1 MTTHKLNAL
10 NDHLKT
16 IGMSLISPHQP
27 QGVAWLLD
35 KELAKTGGL
44 LCDDMGLGKTLQM
57 ITLFITNPLKRTLIV
72 LPPAL
77 IPQWMTS
84 LKKLLT
90 SFSTNYYIKQFTSK
104 TSAEIKSKL
113 LLDDEPDTH
122 YIIVSS
128 YHMIINRNKY
138 LSRDSCYPRLNF
150 IWDRLILDEIHTIRN
165 HKSKIYATIENTKA
179 TIRWGMSGTPIN
191 NKLTD
196 LKNILH
202 YVLNYKDDIRPLK
215 ELIDTFI
222 LRRIKHK
229 VLTKPLPPCHIL
241 DISIPFQSQK
251 EKDIYNIVSD
261 NVLNSIGLNNV
272 NDLQH
277 ISLELFERLVRLRQ
291 ISTCPSIAIEA
302 LNRKW
307 FKKKPITNWNILD
320 TPRFKEYID
329 KGIGQDIGNMSKV
342 NYLVNDILKDTFNR
356 NKYIIFCHFKSE
368 ILFYKNILTQN
379 GRSCCVIDGS
389 VTKND
394 RIDILNGFMCSKM
407 DIRNIVSWKCGFSP
421 HTGENDIISETI
433 HNYLSY
439 DIAIIQIDC
448 GGTGLN
454 LQGANRIYIT
464 SPHYN
469 PAIEMQAI
477 ARAHRIGQKQ
487 PVLVK
492 RLVLGSHD
500 NENEDYTIDSHIHSI
515 QSKKIEI
522 MVKNMKDRSYLMNS
536 RQIVSQ

>member
-1 MTTHKLNAL
+1 MTTHKLIAL

-27 QGVAWLLD
+27 QGVAWLLE
-35 KELAKTGGL
+35 KEESQNGGL

-84 LKKLLT
+84 LKRVLKT
-90 SFSTNYYIKQFTSK
+90 FTTNYYIKQFTSK

-113 LLDDEPDTH
+113 LLDEEPDTH

-128 YHMIINRNKY
+128 YQMIIKRSKY
-138 LSRDSCYPRLNF
+138 LSRESCYPRLNF
-150 IWDRLILDEIHTIRN
+150 KWDRLILDEVHTIRN
-165 HKSKIYATIENTKA
+165 NKSKIYATIENTKA
-179 TIRWGMSGTPIN
+179 PIRWGMSGTPIN
-191 NKLTD
+191 NKLAD
-196 LKNILH
+196 LKNILS
-202 YVLNYKDDIRPLK
+202 YVLNYREDERPLK

-222 LRRIKHK
+222 LRRIKQK
-229 VLTKPLPPCHIL
+229 VLTKPLPLCHIQ
-241 DISIPFQSQK
+241 DVSIPFQSQM

-261 NVLNSIGLNNV
+261 NILNSIGLNNV
-272 NDLQH
+272 NDIEH
-277 ISLELFERLVRLRQ
+277 ISLELFERLIRLRQ

-307 FKKKPITNWNILD
+307 FKRKPITDWNTIE

-342 NYLVNDILKDTFNR
+342 NYLVNDILKDKFNK
-356 NKYIIFCHFKSE
+356 NKYIIFCHFKDE
-368 ILFYKNILTQN
+368 IQFYKRILTEK

-389 VTKND
+389 VRKEE
-394 RIDILNGFMCSKM
+394 RVDILNGFMCSKM

-421 HTGENDIISETI
+421 NTGENDIISETI

-464 SPHYN
+464 GPHYN

-492 RLVLGSHD
+492 RLVLGSHT
-500 NENEDYTIDSHIHSI
+500 NEDEDYTIDSHIHSI
-515 QSKKIEI
+515 QSNKVDI
-522 MVKNMKDRSYLMNS
+522 MVKYMKDSSYSMNTS
-536 RQIVSQ
+536 KI